1 VNQHH
6 RDLEVLDTDEDE
18 DVGKELG
25 DEVLG
30 VRLDAFDGDIL
41 KVMAMV
47 QSSKKAEA
55 CLSV

>member
-30 VRLDAFDGDIL
+30 VGLDAFDGDVL
-41 KVMAMV
+41 KVMVMV

>member
-1 VNQHH
+1 
-6 RDLEVLDTDEDE
+6 VLDTDEDE

-30 VRLDAFDGDIL
+30 VGLDAFDGDVL
-41 KVMAMV
+41 KVMVMV